1 MKEKRNKKE
10 TLTSSFSLNFSSK
23 SKSKSKSQKKPKK
36 NSKPKT
42 TGGNAGSIWQNACK
56 KISLQDNVFV
66 NNTVSF
72 VN

>member
-1 MKEKRNKKE
+1 MKEKRKKKE

-23 SKSKSKSQKKPKK
+23 SKSKSKSKKNQK

>member
-1 MKEKRNKKE
+1 MKEKRKKKE
-10 TLTSSFSLNFSSK
+10 TLTSSFSHNFSSK
-23 SKSKSKSQKKPKK
+23 SKSKSKSKKNKK